1 MSHTYAL
8 LELSYKAYQEIFEKM
23 KAAGYDHAFGYD
35 GEIDMHGIAIIQT
48 PIVQQS
54 PIDAWDS
61 AMCIVS

>member
-35 GEIDMHGIAIIQT
+35 GEIDMHGIAI
-48 PIVQQS
+48 VQQS